1 MGKAQKFSREAILA
15 DKRFHKYQKD
25 FLRAVLK
32 EPEYTIAQAEKAVR
46 AFFMEKESD

>member
-1 MGKAQKFSREAILA
+1 MAKAKKFSREAILR
-15 DKRFHKYQKD
+15 DKRFSKYQKD